1 MSMQLTFALVN
12 GLTVGMSLFL
22 VAAGLTLVFGILRIL
37 NFAHGGFFMIGAYL
51 TFSLIQLL
59 GNGLVPFLL
68 SCIIAGLAVGVLGV
82 LTDRIILRRLH
93 GLDEAYMLIG
103 TFGLLMVCV
112 GAVKLI
118 WGLDYFSVSAPPEIS
133 GILKFGKLIISKYS
147 LFIIV
152 MGLIVFF
159 ALEYAIHRLWIG
171 KLVQAVAN
179 DGWMTSLLG
188 LNVPLLFTGVVI
200 VAFALAGLAGGLL
213 LPNQS
218 LSPELGHAYTL
229 NAFIAVIIGGL
240 GNIRGALFA
249 SLILGL
255 TESMGSFLIPAMPS
269 LAIYVVMILL
279 LFVRPNGLFHRGVS

>member
-12 GLTVGMSLFL
+12 GLTVGMSIFL

-51 TFSLIQLL
+51 TFSFLQVL
-59 GNGLVPFLL
+59 GDGLAQFLL
-68 SCIIAGLAVGVLGV
+68 ASLAAGVVVAGIGIV
-82 LTDRIILRRLH
+82 TDRIVLRRLKD
-93 GLDEAYMLIG
+93 LDEEYMLIG

-118 WGLDYFSVSAPPEIS
+118 WGLDYHSVSPPSEVS
-133 GILKFGKLIISKYS
+133 GILRFGNLIVSKYS
-147 LFIIV
+147 LFIV
-152 MGLIVFF
+152 AMGLVVFF
-159 ALEYAIHRLWIG
+159 ALEFAIHRLWIG
-171 KLVQAVAN
+171 KIVQSLAN
-179 DGWMTSLLG
+179 DGWMTGLLG

-249 SLILGL
+249 SLILGI
-255 TESMGSFLIPAMPS
+255 TESMSSFIIPGMPG
-269 LAIYVVMILL
+269 LAIYVVMIVL
-279 LFVRPNGLFHRGVS
+279 LFARPNGLFHRGVS